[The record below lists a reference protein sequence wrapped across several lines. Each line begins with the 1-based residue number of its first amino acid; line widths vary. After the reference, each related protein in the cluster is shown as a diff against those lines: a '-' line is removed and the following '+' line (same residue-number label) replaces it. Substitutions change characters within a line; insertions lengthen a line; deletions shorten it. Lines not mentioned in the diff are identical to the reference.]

1 MQAAPPATASATL
14 GGQEKTETPQ
24 STLVVAG
31 AVLLGLLAVGWVDY
45 ATGVEVRAFPLYF
58 LPLALAAK
66 RLGMHPAIAS
76 AVVATLVWVVALAAA
91 GRQYSHPAIWL
102 INSLTQGSA
111 FVLFA
116 VLVARLQTALGR
128 ERKLAR
134 YDALTGL
141 PNRREFARLAE
152 RALGRCRRTNTA
164 ATLAY
169 LDLDHFK
176 QANDRFGH
184 ARGDLLL
191 GEVGRILQ
199 EGLRT
204 QDVVGRLGGDEFA
217 VCLPDTNAAQAREVL
232 GRLRDRFGGAALIS
246 DCGVTVSIGA
256 VATEHH
262 DADLEAWLQAADTV
276 MYRAKAAGRDQLW
289 VEPFPA
295 LPPSREA

>member
-1 MQAAPPATASATL
+1 MYPA
-14 GGQEKTETPQ
+14 
-24 STLVVAG
+24 VA
-31 AVLLGLLAVGWVDY
+31 
-45 ATGVEVRAFPLYF
+45 F
-58 LPLALAAK
+58 
-66 RLGMHPAIAS
+66 
-76 AVVATLVWVVALAAA
+76 AVVATLVWVVALSAA
-91 GRQYSHPAIWL
+91 GRQYSHPAVWL
-102 INSLTQGSA
+102 INSLTQGIA

-116 VLVARLQTALGR
+116 ILASRVQAALGR
-128 ERKLAR
+128 ERNLAR

-152 RALGRCRRTNTA
+152 RALGRCRHTNTA

-184 ARGDLLL
+184 AHGDLLL
-191 GEVGRILQ
+191 GEIGRILQ

-232 GRLRDRFGGAALIS
+232 GRLRDRFNSTTIVA

-256 VATEHH
+256 VAAEHH
-262 DADLEAWLQAADTV
+262 DADLETWLQAADAA
-276 MYRAKAAGRDQLW
+276 MYRAKTAGRDQLL
-289 VEPFPA
+289 VEPFPVS
-295 LPPSREA
+295 PPIQA